1 VPATLLV
8 FPQWQGGGCVP
19 GLREAALALAPRV
32 AGTRHRLDVEVAP
45 IHPLEAEQGIQ
56 GRAELLRQLADARA
70 RLDSRRPERVFAVG
84 GDCGIEVAVLS
95 YLNAQGHGSLA
106 VVWLDAHGDLNT
118 PQSSP
123 SGHFHGMPLRV
134 LLGDGDPAFTALV
147 DQPLLPAQV
156 VLAGTRALDPP
167 EGEVVK
173 ARGFRVISSE
183 ALAEDPSSLVRW
195 IRSTGLSGAYV
206 HLDLDV
212 CDPREV
218 PDVACPTP
226 GGPSVGALV
235 RVLRAVSTEV
245 EIVGASLTE
254 ATFTGPS
261 IPARLEPLLE
271 WFRDA

>member
-1 VPATLLV
+1 MPATLLV

-19 GLREAALALAPRV
+19 GLREAALALAPRA
-32 AGTRHRLDVEVAP
+32 AGTRRRLEVEVASL
-45 IHPLEAEQGIQ
+45 HPLASEQGIQ

-70 RLDSRRPERVFAVG
+70 RLDAQRPERVFAVG

-95 YLNAQGHGSLA
+95 YLHARSQGSLA

-118 PQSSP
+118 PESSP

-134 LLGDGDPAFTALV
+134 LLGEGDPAFTALV
-147 DQPLLPAQV
+147 DRPLLPAQV
-156 VLAGTRALDPP
+156 VLAGTRSLDAP
-167 EGEVVK
+167 EQEVVA
-173 ARGFRVISSE
+173 ARGLAVISSE
-183 ALAEDPSSLVRW
+183 VLAGQPSSLGRW
-195 IRSTGLSGAYV
+195 IRSTGLARAYV

-218 PDVACPTP
+218 PDVVCPTP
-226 GGPSVGALV
+226 GGLSVGALV
-235 RVLRAVSTEV
+235 RVLRALSAEV

-254 ATFTGPS
+254 ATFAGPS
-261 IPARLEPLLE
+261 VPPPLEPLLD